1 MDKSPVNF
9 IETKQN
15 TIKVGD
21 FNSPIALSIFDHNH
35 DVIDLTNKI
44 DYFLI
49 TKDDYKYYEVTEYT
63 FENEQLIFKI
73 PNVRKG
79 LYRIEIKDLNG
90 SIYPSN
96 DDVYIQLINSFDGE
110 KEQAYTTI
118 KDDIINKVKPIVYEH
133 IEENQEFYKGKDGK
147 DGRNGIDGK
156 DGKNGIDGKDGE
168 DGVDGKD
175 GQDGVDGQDGKDG
188 TDITGVFLAGIYRNT
203 LPNNEEYTIKNFNIF
218 ENTENFDTE
227 NGIFKLK
234 EGFWSID
241 FTMFITNGSSGN
253 ADLRLKVNNENIYTI
268 SKPLPPRSLSM
279 NTIFKVLENDEVY
292 ITINQN
298 SGESIKTGSGGYNR
312 LVLKY
317 LGGRP

>member
-1 MDKSPVNF
+1 MDIKPVNK
-9 IETKQN
+9 IETITN
-15 TIKVGD
+15 TLKVAD
-21 FNSPIALSIFDHNH
+21 FNTPIQLKILDENNEI
-35 DVIDLTNKI
+35 IDLTDNI
-44 DYFLI
+44 THFFI
-49 TKDDYKYYEVTEYT
+49 TKDDYKFYEVTEFT
-63 FENEQLIFKI
+63 FENKILYFKM

-79 LYRIEIKDLNG
+79 RYKIEIKDGQG
-90 SIYPSN
+90 SIYPAEN
-96 DDVYIQLINSFDGE
+96 NIYIDLIQSFDGR
-110 KEQAYTTI
+110 KESAYTTI

-156 DGKNGIDGKDGE
+156 DGEDGRNGIDGKDGK
-168 DGVDGKD
+168 DGKD
-175 GQDGVDGQDGKDG
+175 GE
-188 TDITGVFLAGIYRNT
+188 DITGVFIGGIYRNT

-241 FTMFITNGSSGN
+241 FTIFITNGSSGN
-253 ADLRLKVNNENIYTI
+253 ADLRLKVNNENIYII
-268 SKPLPPRSLSM
+268 SKPLPPRSLNM

-317 LGGRP
+317 LGG

>member
-1 MDKSPVNF
+1 MEKSPVNF

-63 FENEQLIFKI
+63 FENGQLIFKI

-118 KDDIINKVKPIVYEH
+118 KDDIINNIKPIIYEH
-133 IEENQEFYKGKDGK
+133 IENNSEFYTGEDGKDGKDGK

-156 DGKNGIDGKDGE
+156 DGRNGIDGIDGKDGK
-168 DGVDGKD
+168 DGKD
-175 GQDGVDGQDGKDG
+175 GE
-188 TDITGVFLAGIYRNT
+188 DITGVFIGGIYRNT

-218 ENTENFDTE
+218 ENTENFNTE
-227 NGIFKLK
+227 SGIFKLK
-234 EGFWSID
+234 EGLWSID
-241 FTMFITNGSSGN
+241 FTISITNGSVGN
-253 ADLRLKVNNENIYTI
+253 ADLRLKVNDVNIYI
-268 SKPLPPRSLSM
+268 VSKAIPPRSLNM
-279 NTIFKVLENDEVY
+279 NTIFKVSENDEVY

-298 SGESIKTGSGGYNR
+298 SGESIDTGSGSYNR
-312 LVLKY
+312 LALKY
-317 LGGRP
+317 LGG